1 LQGESLGRKQLA
13 ADIKWEPAAFLNDLL
28 YGRILYKGAIQ
39 TTRETFSFL
48 FHLLQGSK
56 KKKKERKKE
65 RKKDKTNIFT
75 LSTVVSAERIEKN
88 RTLYSTQYE
97 SYIHES

>member
-1 LQGESLGRKQLA
+1 MQGESLGRKQLA

-56 KKKKERKKE
+56 KKKKERKK
-65 RKKDKTNIFT
+65 DKTNIFT

-97 SYIHES
+97 FYIHES